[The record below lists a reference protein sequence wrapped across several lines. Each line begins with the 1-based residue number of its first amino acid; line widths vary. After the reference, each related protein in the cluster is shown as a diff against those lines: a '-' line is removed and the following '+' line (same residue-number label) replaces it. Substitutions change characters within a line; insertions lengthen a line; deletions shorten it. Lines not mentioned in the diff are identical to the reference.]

1 MVASLFALKMGVVAR
16 QSFDMLFRTGVS
28 LQVVSAIAIGLTM
41 SFGYD
46 VLVALGLVLMQAK
59 VVAQKLVAVELP
71 SVLA

>member
-1 MVASLFALKMGVVAR
+1 LVASLFALETGVVAR
-16 QSFDMLFRTGVS
+16 QSFDMFFRTGVI

-46 VLVALGLVLMQAK
+46 VLVALGLILMQAK
-59 VVAQKLVAVELP
+59 VVAQKLVAVVLP

>member
-59 VVAQKLVAVELP
+59 VVAQKLVAVALP

>member
-1 MVASLFALKMGVVAR
+1 MF
-16 QSFDMLFRTGVS
+16 FRTGVI

-46 VLVALGLVLMQAK
+46 VLVALGLILMQAK
-59 VVAQKLVAVELP
+59 VVAQKLVAVVLP

>member
-1 MVASLFALKMGVVAR
+1 LVASLFALKMGVVAR
-16 QSFDMLFRTGVS
+16 QSFDMFFRTGVS

-46 VLVALGLVLMQAK
+46 VLVALGLIPMQAK